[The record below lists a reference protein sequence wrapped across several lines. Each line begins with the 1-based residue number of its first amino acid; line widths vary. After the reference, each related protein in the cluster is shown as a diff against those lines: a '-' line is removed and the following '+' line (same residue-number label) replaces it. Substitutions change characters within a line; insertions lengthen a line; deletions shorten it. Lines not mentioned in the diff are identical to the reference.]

1 MSLSWLVPMMTA
13 GAGLAG
19 GLLTWK
25 FAPTTAGIGT
35 NAAIRAFHNN
45 EKVGFKTSIFKLIT
59 SALTIGGGLTSG
71 REGPI
76 APIGAAPGA
85 GIAGALELPAR
96 EPNFSPS
103 PLLGPG

>member
-45 EKVGFKTSIFKLIT
+45 EKVVFRTSIFKLIT
-59 SALTIGGGLTSG
+59 SALTIGGGRAS
-71 REGPI
+71 
-76 APIGAAPGA
+76 GA
-85 GIAGALELPAR
+85 GRRAVVEWGGSTAR
-96 EPNFSPS
+96 HFPVVAKRCRGTTNT
-103 PLLGPG
+103 

>member
-1 MSLSWLVPMMTA
+1 MTA
-13 GAGLAG
+13 AAGLAG

-45 EKVGFKTSIFKLIT
+45 EKVGFRTSIFKLIT

-76 APIGAAPGA
+76 AQIGAATGA
-85 GIAGALELPAR
+85 SIATVVRDAR
-96 EPNFSPS
+96 HSFAIAS
-103 PLLGPG
+103 GP